1 MFMYRPVTYEEFEKL
16 SKNILPDK
24 KDYDGM
30 HFFKYGVHAK
40 MYLPHY
46 GKMIIGC
53 DIPNY
58 LIREMDYVNHP
69 FKNFFVN
76 APIPQYIIKKDD
88 FDSSFITET
97 NPEIKKMPDYADGEI
112 YNDFLECMYN
122 EWTRNT
128 KNWYGN
134 VYGFYDYVVE
144 FLKGKDL
151 DETMKKYGNPRKR
164 VKK

>member
-1 MFMYRPVTYEEFEKL
+1 
-16 SKNILPDK
+16 
-24 KDYDGM
+24 
-30 HFFKYGVHAK
+30 
-40 MYLPHY
+40 
-46 GKMIIGC
+46 
-53 DIPNY
+53 
-58 LIREMDYVNHP
+58 
-69 FKNFFVN
+69 
-76 APIPQYIIKKDD
+76 
-88 FDSSFITET
+88 
-97 NPEIKKMPDYADGEI
+97 MPDYTDGEI